1 MKRVYLT
8 KPCLLM
14 LLEHNYQRGPPKG
27 YIRALEQRLQL
38 AESILGSVIAS
49 EDPASRSLVN
59 NLRRDPIAHSIVDRV
74 SHGIYGV
81 NVGAAPEESESSILT
96 SRTTS
101 QHARDL
107 GGRTTRETR
116 TEREAQVMSHRF
128 GTSLPFQHLIIL
140 DFLRSLFFK
149 DDLQPPP
156 DWQSN
161 LLAILNDDKKV
172 GRSPLP

>member
-8 KPCLLM
+8 KTRLLIH
-14 LLEHNYQRGPPKG
+14 LEPNFQRGPPKG

-59 NLRRDPIAHSIVDRV
+59 ALRRDPIAHSIVDRV

-81 NVGAAPEESESSILT
+81 NAGAAPEESESSILT
-96 SRTTS
+96 SHTTS
-101 QHARDL
+101 QHARDQ

-116 TEREAQVMSHRF
+116 AEREAQVMSHRF
-128 GTSLPFQHLIIL
+128 GKFLPSLRLSIL
-140 DFLRSLFFK
+140 DF
-149 DDLQPPP
+149 
-156 DWQSN
+156 
-161 LLAILNDDKKV
+161 
-172 GRSPLP
+172 